1 MEVSKEEVS
10 KLMMVGT
17 ELAKEI
23 QEIKRAW
30 GPKPDKDKD
39 KDKDKRGKGWW
50 RKKGDAVN
58 DLAAEEDGPTTDAP

>member
-1 MEVSKEEVS
+1 MSKDELS

-17 ELAKEI
+17 EPAKEI

-30 GPKPDKDKD
+30 GPKLDKEKDKD
-39 KDKDKRGKGWW
+39 NDRKGKSRW

-58 DLAAEEDGPTTDAP
+58 EVAAEEYTPTTDAT